1 MPKKNV
7 KGVSKMNLKE
17 LYGKPRIIM
26 GEIVTF
32 KVKQWGIELPFFGSI
47 TYSKTIKR
55 QEEFEND

>member
-1 MPKKNV
+1 
-7 KGVSKMNLKE
+7 
-17 LYGKPRIIM
+17 M